1 MPEADE
7 LVLEYLG
14 NSDVIILNVLYD
26 EFEPYSCSA
35 WADHGNSD
43 LPVMIKQ
50 GQSISSGGPDSFSL
64 EGLFFDATL
73 LENNSM
79 PKHVFIDHEL
89 NVYYKKTGFMS
100 NNEVSNIIDEMLE
113 LMGEE

>member
-1 MPEADE
+1 MPVADQ

-26 EFEPYSCSA
+26 ENVPYSCSA
-35 WADHGNSD
+35 WADHGNSEV
-43 LPVMIKQ
+43 PVMILE
-50 GQSISSGGPDSFSL
+50 GTSFSFGGPDSFSL
-64 EGLFFDATL
+64 EGLFFNASL
-73 LENNSM
+73 SENSQM